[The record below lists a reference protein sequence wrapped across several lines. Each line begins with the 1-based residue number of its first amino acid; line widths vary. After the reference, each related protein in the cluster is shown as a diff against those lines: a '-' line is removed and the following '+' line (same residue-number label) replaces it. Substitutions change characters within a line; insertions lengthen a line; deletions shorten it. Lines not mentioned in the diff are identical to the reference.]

1 MPNVSNIQYNGTTY
15 GIEGVTDATL
25 TISGRAADA
34 AAVGAALARG
44 SGLTEEA
51 KQALL
56 ACFAQVAWIGDDGQD
71 YYDALEAALYP
82 PTNLVSISAVY
93 TQSGT
98 VYDTDTLDSLKPDLV
113 VTAHYNDSTTAV
125 VTGYT
130 LSGTLA
136 VGTSTITVRY
146 SGKTTTFSVTV
157 SQHWSYSMSDLTKV
171 TGTCSNNSSANC
183 GIGLNNK
190 TGTDLHRRSF
200 MLDHGETSIA
210 LANSSTSV
218 YQQTSDYY
226 PVKVPSG
233 ATSFTVSVL
242 PNTQYVQVLCRQLN
256 NGVYSAY
263 TATGP
268 TGYVQSSI
276 TKTMESTPNNVYLFV
291 TTKYDSAGTS
301 YPTEPTGLTV
311 TFS

>member
-44 SGLTEEA
+44 SMLTEEA

-98 VYDTDTLDSLKPDLV
+98 VYDMDTLATLKPDLV
-113 VTAHYNDSTTAV
+113 VTAHYDDSTTAV

-130 LSGTLA
+130 LSGTLTE
-136 VGTSTITVRY
+136 GTSTITVSY

-157 SQHWSYSMSDLTKV
+157 SQHWSYSISDLTKV
-171 TGTCSNNSSANC
+171 TGTLGNNSAANC
-183 GIGLNNK
+183 GIGLQNQS
-190 TGTDLHRRSF
+190 GTDLYRRSF
-200 MLDHGETSIA
+200 MLDNGETSVA
-210 LANSSTSV
+210 LGSSSSSV

-226 PVKVPSG
+226 PIKVPSG
-233 ATSFTVSVL
+233 ATGFTITVTPS
-242 PNTQYVQVLCRQLN
+242 TQYIQVLTRQLN

-263 TATGP
+263 TVVGP
-268 TGYVQSSI
+268 TGYNAGSV
-276 TKTMESTPNNVYLFV
+276 TKTMESAPNNVYLCI
-291 TTKYDSAGTS
+291 TTKYDNSGTS
-301 YPTEPTGLTV
+301 YPTEPTGLDI

>member
-98 VYDTDTLDSLKPDLV
+98 VYDTDTLATLKPDLV
-113 VTAHYNDSTTAV
+113 VTVHYDDSTTAV

-130 LSGTLA
+130 LSGTLTE
-136 VGTSTITVRY
+136 GTSTITVSF
-146 SGKTTTFSVTV
+146 SGKTTTFNVAVTHWEPITVTITWSGSGVEKTSSVVDATEHDAFYTLPFV
-157 SQHWSYSMSDLTKV
+157 SGDTNLV
-171 TGTCSNNSSANC
+171 
-183 GIGLNNK
+183 
-190 TGTDLHRRSF
+190 
-200 MLDHGETSIA
+200 
-210 LANSSTSV
+210 
-218 YQQTSDYY
+218 
-226 PVKVPSG
+226 SG
-233 ATSFTVSVL
+233 ATAS
-242 PNTQYVQVLCRQLN
+242 TQ
-256 NGVYSAY
+256 GVKFPDAALY
-263 TATGP
+263 
-268 TGYVQSSI
+268 
-276 TKTMESTPNNVYLFV
+276 N
-291 TTKYDSAGTS
+291 DSACTEFAGYYQVDTGIISQTKRTGANSPWVVLDEKTKIIPSGYYGKFAIERTGSNENLFTS
-301 YPTEPTGLTV
+301 NAKMMSYLNAHGVTV
-311 TFS
+311 ILE

>member
-82 PTNLVSISAVY
+82 PRNLVSISAVY

-98 VYDTDTLDSLKPDLV
+98 VYDTDTLAALKPDLV
-113 VTAHYNDSTTAV
+113 VTAHYDDSTTAV

-130 LSGTLA
+130 LSGTLT
-136 VGTSTITVRY
+136 VGTSTITVSY
-146 SGKTTTFSVTV
+146 NGKTTTFNVTV
-157 SQHWSYSMSDLTKV
+157 AAPTMLFKDGNEYTAITGGYNTTGFNTGTISHTEGNDGEYLSFQYNATVSHANARALSTANKIDLT
-171 TGTCSNNSSANC
+171 NF
-183 GIGLNNK
+183 NK
-190 TGTDLHRRSF
+190 IVCVVKSYMPNGAGNLW
-200 MLDHGETSIA
+200 LYY
-210 LANSSTSV
+210 SSTIANGSTADAA
-218 YQQTSDYY
+218 YGTGSSDRRFWMTGANGWTSADEND
-226 PVKVPSG
+226 
-233 ATSFTVSVL
+233 FRVL
-242 PNTQYVQVLCRQLN
+242 L
-256 NGVYSAY
+256 S
-263 TATGP
+263 
-268 TGYVQSSI
+268 
-276 TKTMESTPNNVYLFV
+276 
-291 TTKYDSAGTS
+291 
-301 YPTEPTGLTV
+301 
-311 TFS
+311 